1 MITPTVSENERV
13 SYCCQKLAGPKAKKR
28 GVSRDVHARYLR
40 TRDHE
45 VNCARVEILRG
56 SICTCVL
63 AIHLRQCREFC
74 KYVLDF
80 GWQGCCMVEIA
91 TSVRVPPP
99 FPPSLS
105 FLFPLSFPFFLSFG
119 EAGCFG
125 REAPPPPTPHW
136 MKLCISAWHCTCSTL
151 LRSTSMFERCY
162 GRVVYP
168 CGGGGGGGGEGG
180 CCIVLVLHY
189 YMAGAWYRCVMCSY

>member
-13 SYCCQKLAGPKAKKR
+13 SYCCKKLAGPKAKKR

-80 GWQGCCMVEIA
+80 GWQWCCMVEIA
-91 TSVRVPPP
+91 TSVRIPPP
-99 FPPSLS
+99 LPPLSLFSFPPFLPISSLFWGS
-105 FLFPLSFPFFLSFG
+105 WVLWKGSPP
-119 EAGCFG
+119 
-125 REAPPPPTPHW
+125 PPPPTPHW

-162 GRVVYP
+162 NIIVLRPGSVSLW
-168 CGGGGGGGGEGG
+168 GGGGGGGGEGG

-189 YMAGAWYRCVMCSY
+189 YMAGAW